1 MPNHYSFST
10 FSGIIFSGLA
20 SELWQFYLAHGLC
33 ILTFCK
39 FGLVR
44 ALMSKCIQPQETG
57 KMFSVLGILSQFVL
71 LVANPIYRTL
81 YNATLSTFPAAEIV
95 LTGSL
100 LLLSGFVNFYLYSQR
115 RRMLDYQDSNEITM
129 STTNYDCDNGKVTK
143 F

>member
-1 MPNHYSFST
+1 
-10 FSGIIFSGLA
+10 
-20 SELWQFYLAHGLC
+20 
-33 ILTFCK
+33 
-39 FGLVR
+39 
-44 ALMSKCIQPQETG
+44 MSKCIQPQETG

-95 LTGSL
+95 LTGGL

-115 RRMLDYQDSNEITM
+115 RRMLDYQDNNEITK

>member
-1 MPNHYSFST
+1 
-10 FSGIIFSGLA
+10 
-20 SELWQFYLAHGLC
+20 
-33 ILTFCK
+33 
-39 FGLVR
+39 
-44 ALMSKCIQPQETG
+44 MSKCIQPQETG

-115 RRMLDYQDSNEITM
+115 RRMLDYQDNNEITM